1 MSLYWITECIP
12 YAITSLLPV
21 VLFPIFGIMG
31 SKEVSSIYFKDI
43 LMLYFGG
50 LVLATSVETTGLH
63 KRLAFRIIMLFG
75 SNPVWLLLGMMTVT
89 GFLSLWYYFIKLK
102 FLIFQILNSNK

>member
-21 VLFPIFGIMG
+21 ILYPMFGIMS
-31 SKEVSSIYFKDI
+31 SKQTSAIYFQDI

-50 LVLATSVETTGLH
+50 LVLATCVETSGLH
-63 KRLAFRIIMLFG
+63 KRIAFKIIMLFG

-89 GFLSLWYYFIKLK
+89 SFLSLW
-102 FLIFQILNSNK
+102 